1 MPMMTGG
8 EALARS
14 LHREGVRVIFGL
26 PGVQLYHAMDALYKE
41 PGIRFIATR
50 HEQAAAYMAY
60 GYSRAGGGIGTA
72 MVVPGPG
79 LLNAAAAVGTAYAAS
94 CPLLLV
100 SGQIEREMIGQGH
113 GMLHEVD
120 DQLDAIKTVT
130 KWASRVLDPAEV
142 PAAVHEAFVQL
153 KTGRPRPVEIEIPPE
168 TLAQAVEMELPE
180 PVKGGV
186 QEPRPEAVEE
196 AARVLAAAA
205 DPLIIA
211 GGGAITSGASAPLL
225 RVAEHLQAP
234 VIATAEGKGAV
245 SDRHYLSLGMPNWK
259 PDSLHKLLER
269 CDVLL
274 AVGTRLARTKLN
286 PAQRV
291 VQIDVDADV
300 IGRMYPNTTGVQGDC
315 RRSLEEL
322 YGALSASTPPQPS
335 RRQELEAFK
344 AARYDP
350 SNQLEPQGS
359 YVRAI
364 RAAMPDDGFLIEG
377 VTQIGYYCR
386 VFYQVYNPGTYVTSS
401 YFGNLGYAYPT
412 ALGAKVAQPGRAV
425 VAVSGDGGF
434 LFNSQELATAV
445 KYGINAVV
453 IVFND
458 NAFGNVLR
466 DQKTEFGGRT
476 IGVEL
481 HNPDF
486 MKLAEAYG
494 ARGVRAHG
502 ADELEA
508 ALREA
513 LAVDAPTLIEV
524 PVSMMPSP
532 F

>member
-8 EALARS
+8 EALVRS
-14 LHREGVRVIFGL
+14 MYREGVRVIFGL
-26 PGVQLYHAMDALYKE
+26 PGVQLYHAMDALYGE

-94 CPLLLV
+94 YPLLLV
-100 SGQIEREMIGQGH
+100 SGQIERDMIGKGR

-120 DQLDAIKTVT
+120 DQLDAIKPIT
-130 KWASRVLDPAEV
+130 KWASRVLDPADV

-168 TLAQAVEMELPE
+168 TLAEAAEMELRE
-180 PVKGGV
+180 PVGSPIL
-186 QEPRPEAVEE
+186 EPRPEAVEE
-196 AARVLAAAA
+196 AARVLAAATN
-205 DPLIIA
+205 PLIIA
-211 GGGAITSGASAPLL
+211 GGGAIFSGASAPLL

-245 SDRHYLSLGMPNWK
+245 SDRHYLSLGVPNWQ
-259 PDSLHKLLER
+259 PDPLHRLLEQ

-274 AVGTRLARTKLN
+274 AVGTRLARTTLSPK
-286 PAQRV
+286 QRV
-291 VQIDVDADV
+291 VQIDVDPDV
-300 IGRMYPNTTGVQGDC
+300 IGRIYPNTTGVLGDC

-322 YGALSASTPPQPS
+322 FGALSASMPPRPS
-335 RRQELEAFK
+335 RRRELEALK

-350 SNQLEPQGS
+350 SSQLEPQGAF
-359 YVRAI
+359 VRAI

-386 VFYQVYNPGTYVTSS
+386 VFYPVYEAGTYVTSS

-412 ALGAKVAQPGRAV
+412 ALGAKVAQPERAV
-425 VAVSGDGGF
+425 VAISGDGGF

-466 DQKTEFGGRT
+466 DQKNAFGGRT

-481 HNPDF
+481 VNPDF
-486 MKLAEAYG
+486 MKLADAYG

-502 ADELEA
+502 AEELES

-513 LAVDAPTLIEV
+513 LEIDAPTLIEV
-524 PVSMMPSP
+524 PVGAMPSP